1 MDREALAEFLR
12 GRREQL
18 QPGDVG
24 LSVGVRRRAPG
35 LRREEVAQLALMS
48 TDYYTRLEQQRGP
61 QPSAQILSSL
71 ARALRLTADER
82 DYLYRA
88 AGHAVPDRITPSD
101 HVAPPLQRVFDRLQD
116 TPALIISNLGETL
129 VQNALAASLLGDN
142 VGAAGFERYEPYRW
156 FVQPEQARAHYP
168 QDDHARNSRA
178 QVAGLRAAYG
188 AMGAQSQA
196 AMLVAELTRRSAEFR
211 DLWDKQEVAQRF
223 ADHKTLIHP
232 EVGPIEVDCQV
243 LFTEDR
249 GQALLVLTAA
259 PRSEDEEKIR
269 LLSVLGAQRFT
280 ADARARKGEA
290 ARVCST
296 PCRYRCRA
304 IERMSGRNHCFRPT
318 SVRSPDIRTAASPR
332 ASGRDGSAGVGLA
345 GSGLQHVAGREH
357 RNRNADVDRGLHRP
371 PPLTG
376 IRDATS
382 QTVELGVL
390 MQRGRREVEQPR

>member
-1 MDREALAEFLR
+1 MDREALAVFLR
-12 GRREQL
+12 RRREQL

-24 LSVGVRRRAPG
+24 LSAGVRRRAPG

-61 QPSAQILSSL
+61 QPSTQMLSSL

-101 HVAPPLQRVFDRLQD
+101 HVAPALQRVFDRLHD
-116 TPALIISNLGETL
+116 TPALIISTLGETL
-129 VQNALAASLLGDN
+129 VQNALAAALLGDN
-142 VGAAGFERYEPYRW
+142 VGAAGLERYEPYRW
-156 FVQPEQARAHYP
+156 FMRPEQARAHYP
-168 QDDHARNSRA
+168 SEDHARNGRA

-188 AMGAQSQA
+188 AMGPDSQA
-196 AMLVAELTRRSAEFR
+196 GMLVAELSRRSEEFR
-211 DLWDKQEVAQRF
+211 ELWVRHEVAQRF

-269 LLSVLGAQRFT
+269 LLGVLGAQRFGV
-280 ADARARKGEA
+280 DERA
-290 ARVCST
+290 
-296 PCRYRCRA
+296 
-304 IERMSGRNHCFRPT
+304 
-318 SVRSPDIRTAASPR
+318 PR
-332 ASGRDGSAGVGLA
+332 A
-345 GSGLQHVAGREH
+345 
-357 RNRNADVDRGLHRP
+357 
-371 PPLTG
+371 
-376 IRDATS
+376 
-382 QTVELGVL
+382 
-390 MQRGRREVEQPR
+390 